1 MPLRHKSAQK
11 RARQT
16 VTRTER
22 NKKKYKALIKG
33 AIKRTLSDTDKKS
46 VEEQVKKTTQILD
59 RASVKGIIHKNK
71 VSRIKS
77 KISLH
82 LNKISK

>member
-16 VTRTER
+16 VKRTER
-22 NKKKYKALIKG
+22 NKKYKAILKG
-33 AIKRTLSDTDKKS
+33 SVKRVTDSTDKS
-46 VEEQVKKTTQILD
+46 AAETELKKTVALLD

-71 VSRIKS
+71 AANQKS
-77 KISLH
+77 KLAKH
-82 LNKISK
+82 VNKLEK